1 MTGWAGWQ
9 HAACGHAPL
18 PVAEDIQWRC
28 RRLAIGAGAA
38 GALARGR
45 RRRGR
50 YLAPDLLNRPAAV
63 PAVRFLGT
71 GVTRAAALLPADR
84 RLGAAQSRLRRQD

>member
-38 GALARGR
+38 GALARAGA
-45 RRRGR
+45 G
-50 YLAPDLLNRPAAV
+50 
-63 PAVRFLGT
+63 
-71 GVTRAAALLPADR
+71 ADAI
-84 RLGAAQSRLRRQD
+84 LHLTC